1 MNLLY
6 KTNFLLT
13 INKFRKIHFS
23 MKKIILMLL
32 VAVSSLTVIG
42 QDTTSIKPA
51 SIAFKVGLFNF
62 KKTPLTENASQTAIQ
77 GGLQYFK
84 GITQH
89 LDLMMNLDF
98 ANLKYPF
105 YNSSKIDI
113 AKNNEMYTAL
123 DASLN
128 YKLLTD
134 ENKLVP
140 YLSAG
145 LGVASI
151 NNAYYTA
158 YLPVGLGLQI
168 KAKQGS
174 FINILSTYRAE
185 ASALTKMHYNH
196 SISYSLPLKLREKKP
211 VMLPPAPVVADNDGD
226 GVVGSEDD
234 CPNASGLVKYHG
246 CPVPDSDNDGINDE
260 NDKCPTTEGA
270 IKYKGCPIP
279 DTDKD
284 GINDEADKCPTAKGL
299 SSYEGC
305 PIPDTDKDGVNDEQ
319 DKCPSTPGIMGNNG
333 CADVQPLV
341 NEISSQLK
349 FESGKVNLSKKG
361 YQGLDSLVVLMQNNT
376 NITLV
381 ITGHT
386 DNTGTLIINE
396 KLSLQ
401 RAIVASNYLVKKGV
415 DKNRMSQKGFADTK
429 SIADNKTLKGRAQN
443 RRVDIEVIY

>member
-1 MNLLY
+1 
-6 KTNFLLT
+6 
-13 INKFRKIHFS
+13 

-32 VAVSSLTVIG
+32 VSVSSLTVIG
-42 QDTTSIKPA
+42 QDTASIKPA

-62 KKTPLTENASQTAIQ
+62 KKTPLTENASQTVIQ
-77 GGLQYFK
+77 GGVQYFK
-84 GITQH
+84 GITTH
-89 LDLMMNLDF
+89 LDLMVNLDF

-105 YNSSKIDI
+105 YTSSKIGI
-113 AKNNEMYTAL
+113 AKKNEMYTAF

-151 NNAYYTA
+151 NNSYYTA
-158 YLPVGLGLQI
+158 YAPVGLGLQI

-185 ASALTKMHYNH
+185 ASAFTKMHYNH

-211 VMLPPAPVVADNDGD
+211 VMLPPAPVVADIDDD
-226 GVVGSEDD
+226 GVVGSNDD

-246 CPVPDSDNDGINDE
+246 CPVPDTDSDGINDE
-260 NDKCPTTEGA
+260 NDKCPTAEGA

-279 DTDKD
+279 DVDKD
-284 GINDEADKCPTAKGL
+284 GINDETDKCPTAEGL
-299 SSYEGC
+299 SRYEGC

-319 DKCPSTPGIMGNNG
+319 DKCPSIPGIMGNNG
-333 CADVQPLV
+333 CADVQPLA

-349 FESGKVNLSKKG
+349 FESGKVNLRKKIYIG
-361 YQGLDSLVVLMQNNT
+361 VDSLVVFMQENPNAS
-376 NITLV
+376 LV
-381 ITGHT
+381 ISGHT
-386 DNTGTLIINE
+386 DNTGTLKINQ

-401 RAIVASNYLVKKGV
+401 RAMVVSNYLNKKGI
-415 DKNRMSQKGFADTK
+415 DKKRMTQKGFADTRPT
-429 SIADNKTLKGRAQN
+429 SDNKTLKGRALN
-443 RRVDIEVIY
+443 RRVDIEVVYK

>member
-1 MNLLY
+1 MHNS
-6 KTNFLLT
+6 
-13 INKFRKIHFS
+13 I
-23 MKKIILMLL
+23 KKIIVMLL
-32 VAVSSLTVIG
+32 VSVSSLTVIG
-42 QDTTSIKPA
+42 QDTASIKPA

-62 KKTPLTENASQTAIQ
+62 KKTPLTENASQMVIQ

-98 ANLKYPF
+98 SKLKYPF
-105 YNSSKIDI
+105 YTSSKLGI
-113 AKNNEMYTAL
+113 AKNNEMYTAF
-123 DASLN
+123 DASVN

-134 ENKLVP
+134 DNKLVP
-140 YLSAG
+140 YVSAG

-158 YLPVGLGLQI
+158 YVPVGLGLQI

-211 VMLPPAPVVADNDGD
+211 VMLPPAPVVAENDDD
-226 GVVGSEDD
+226 GVVGSDDD

-246 CPVPDSDNDGINDE
+246 CPVPDTDSDGINDE
-260 NDKCPTTEGA
+260 NDNCPTAEGA

-279 DTDKD
+279 DVDKD
-284 GINDEADKCPTAKGL
+284 GINDETDKCPNAEGL
-299 SSYEGC
+299 SRYEGC

-319 DKCPSTPGIMGNNG
+319 DKCPNIPGIIGNNG
-333 CADVQPLV
+333 CADLQPLV

-349 FESGKVNLSKKG
+349 FESGKVNLRKKIYLG
-361 YQGLDSLVVLMQNNT
+361 VDSLVVFMQENANV
-376 NITLV
+376 NLV
-381 ITGHT
+381 ISGHT
-386 DNTGTLIINE
+386 DNTGTLKINE

-401 RAIVASNYLVKKGV
+401 RAMVVSNYLIKKGI
-415 DKNRMSQKGFADTK
+415 DKKRISQKGFADTIPI
-429 SIADNKTLKGRAQN
+429 SDNKTMKGRALN
-443 RRVDIEVIY
+443 RRVDIEIIY

>member
-1 MNLLY
+1 
-6 KTNFLLT
+6 
-13 INKFRKIHFS
+13 

-42 QDTTSIKPA
+42 QDTASIKPA

-84 GITQH
+84 GITTH
-89 LDLMMNLDF
+89 LDIMMNLDF

-105 YNSSKIDI
+105 YNSSKLDI

-260 NDKCPTTEGA
+260 NDKCPTAEGA

-319 DKCPSTPGIMGNNG
+319 DKCPSTPGILGNNG
-333 CADVQPLV
+333 CADLQPLV

-386 DNTGTLIINE
+386 DNTGTLKINE

-401 RAIVASNYLVKKGV
+401 RAMVASNYLVKKGV

>member
-1 MNLLY
+1 
-6 KTNFLLT
+6 
-13 INKFRKIHFS
+13 

-42 QDTTSIKPA
+42 QDTASIKPA

-84 GITQH
+84 GITTH

-105 YNSSKIDI
+105 YNSSKLDI
-113 AKNNEMYTAL
+113 AKNNEMYTAF

-260 NDKCPTTEGA
+260 NDKCPTAEGA

-299 SSYEGC
+299 SRYEGC
-305 PIPDTDKDGVNDEQ
+305 PIPDTDKDGVNDEE
-319 DKCPSTPGIMGNNG
+319 DKCPSIPGIMGNNG

-349 FESGKVNLSKKG
+349 FESGKVKLSNKG

-386 DNTGTLIINE
+386 DNTGTLKINE

-401 RAIVASNYLVKKGV
+401 RAMVVSNYLIKKGI
-415 DKNRMSQKGFADTK
+415 DKKRLNQKGFADTRPA
-429 SIADNKTLKGRAQN
+429 SDNKTLKGRAQN
-443 RRVDIEVIY
+443 RRVDIEVFY

>member
-1 MNLLY
+1 
-6 KTNFLLT
+6 
-13 INKFRKIHFS
+13 

-42 QDTTSIKPA
+42 QDTASIKPA

-62 KKTPLTENASQTAIQ
+62 KKTPLTENASQSAIQ

-84 GITQH
+84 GITTH

-105 YNSSKIDI
+105 YNSSKLDI
-113 AKNNEMYTAL
+113 AKNNEMYTAF

-174 FINILSTYRAE
+174 IINILSTYRAE

-260 NDKCPTTEGA
+260 NDKCPTAEGA
-270 IKYKGCPIP
+270 IKYKGFPIP

-386 DNTGTLIINE
+386 DNTGTLKINE

-401 RAIVASNYLVKKGV
+401 RAMVASNYLVKKGV

>member
-1 MNLLY
+1 
-6 KTNFLLT
+6 
-13 INKFRKIHFS
+13 

-42 QDTTSIKPA
+42 QDTASIKPA

-84 GITQH
+84 GITTH

-105 YNSSKIDI
+105 YNSSKLDI
-113 AKNNEMYTAL
+113 AKKNEMYTAL

-260 NDKCPTTEGA
+260 NDKCPTAEGA

-376 NITLV
+376 NIILV

-386 DNTGTLIINE
+386 DNTGTLKINE

-401 RAIVASNYLVKKGV
+401 RAMVASNYLVKKGV

>member
-1 MNLLY
+1 M
-6 KTNFLLT
+6 F
-13 INKFRKIHFS
+13 
-23 MKKIILMLL
+23 L

-42 QDTTSIKPA
+42 QDTASIKPA

-62 KKTPLTENASQTAIQ
+62 KKTPLTDNASQTVIQ

-84 GITQH
+84 GITKH

-98 ANLKYPF
+98 ASLKYPF
-105 YNSSKIDI
+105 YTSSKLDI
-113 AKNNEMYTAL
+113 AKNNEMYTAF

-140 YLSAG
+140 YVTAG
-145 LGVASI
+145 LGLASI

-158 YLPVGLGLQI
+158 YAPVGLGLQI

-185 ASALTKMHYNH
+185 ASAFTKMHYNH

-211 VMLPPAPVVADNDGD
+211 VMLPPAPVVADNDND
-226 GVVGSEDD
+226 GVVGSDDD

-260 NDKCPTTEGA
+260 NDKCPTAEGA

-279 DTDKD
+279 DADKD
-284 GINDEADKCPTAKGL
+284 GINDEADKCPTAEGL
-299 SSYEGC
+299 SRYEGC

-319 DKCPSTPGIMGNNG
+319 DKCPNIPGIMGNNG
-333 CADVQPLV
+333 CADLQPLV
-341 NEISSQLK
+341 NQITSKLK
-349 FESGKVNLSKKG
+349 FESGKVKLSQKG

-381 ITGHT
+381 ISGHT
-386 DNTGTLIINE
+386 DNTGTLKINE

-401 RAIVASNYLVKKGV
+401 RAMVASNYLIKKGV
-415 DKNRMSQKGFADTK
+415 DKKRVIQKGFADTRPT
-429 SIADNKTLKGRAQN
+429 SDNKTLKGRALN
-443 RRVDIEVIY
+443 RRVDIEVVY

>member
-1 MNLLY
+1 
-6 KTNFLLT
+6 
-13 INKFRKIHFS
+13 

-42 QDTTSIKPA
+42 QDTASIKPA

-84 GITQH
+84 GITTH

-105 YNSSKIDI
+105 YNSSKLDI
-113 AKNNEMYTAL
+113 AKKNEMYTAL

-260 NDKCPTTEGA
+260 NDKCPTAEGV

-386 DNTGTLIINE
+386 DNTGTLKINE

-401 RAIVASNYLVKKGV
+401 RAMVVSNYLVKKGV

>member
-1 MNLLY
+1 
-6 KTNFLLT
+6 
-13 INKFRKIHFS
+13 

-32 VAVSSLTVIG
+32 VSVSSLTVIG
-42 QDTTSIKPA
+42 QDTASIKPA

-62 KKTPLTENASQTAIQ
+62 KKTPLTENASQTTIQ
-77 GGLQYFK
+77 GGVQYFK

-89 LDLMMNLDF
+89 LDLMVNLDF

-105 YNSSKIDI
+105 YTSSKIDV
-113 AKNNEMYTAL
+113 AKNNEMYTAF

-140 YLSAG
+140 YVTAG

-158 YLPVGLGLQI
+158 YAPVGLGLQI

-211 VMLPPAPVVADNDGD
+211 VMLPPAPVVADIDDD
-226 GVVGSEDD
+226 GVVGSNDD
-234 CPNASGLVKYHG
+234 CPNASGLVKYRG
-246 CPVPDSDNDGINDE
+246 CPVPDTDSDGINDE
-260 NDKCPTTEGA
+260 NDKCPTAEGA

-279 DTDKD
+279 DVDKD
-284 GINDEADKCPTAKGL
+284 GINDEADKCPTAEGL
-299 SSYEGC
+299 SRYEGC

-333 CADVQPLV
+333 CADLQPLA

-349 FESGKVNLSKKG
+349 FESGKVNLRKKIYIG
-361 YQGLDSLVVLMQNNT
+361 VDSLVVFMQENPNASLF
-376 NITLV
+376 IS
-381 ITGHT
+381 GHT
-386 DNTGTLIINE
+386 DNTGTLKINQ

-401 RAIVASNYLVKKGV
+401 RAMVVSNYLIKKGI
-415 DKNRMSQKGFADTK
+415 DKKRISQKGFADTRP
-429 SIADNKTLKGRAQN
+429 IADNKTSKGRALN
-443 RRVDIEVIY
+443 RRVDIEVVY

>member
-1 MNLLY
+1 
-6 KTNFLLT
+6 
-13 INKFRKIHFS
+13 

-32 VAVSSLTVIG
+32 VSVSSLTVIG
-42 QDTTSIKPA
+42 QDTASIKPA

-62 KKTPLTENASQTAIQ
+62 KKTPLTENASQTVIQ
-77 GGLQYFK
+77 GGVQYFK

-89 LDLMMNLDF
+89 LDLMVNLDF

-105 YNSSKIDI
+105 YTSSKIGI
-113 AKNNEMYTAL
+113 AKKNEMYTAF

-158 YLPVGLGLQI
+158 YAPVGLGLQI

-185 ASALTKMHYNH
+185 ASAFTKMHFNH

-211 VMLPPAPVVADNDGD
+211 VMLPPAPVVADIDDD
-226 GVVGSEDD
+226 GVVGSDDD

-246 CPVPDSDNDGINDE
+246 CPVPDTDSDGINDE
-260 NDKCPTTEGA
+260 NDKCPTAEGA

-279 DTDKD
+279 DVDKD
-284 GINDEADKCPTAKGL
+284 GINDETDKCPTAEGL
-299 SSYEGC
+299 SRYEGC

-319 DKCPSTPGIMGNNG
+319 DKCPSIPGIMGNNG
-333 CADVQPLV
+333 CADVQPLA

-349 FESGKVNLSKKG
+349 FESGKVNLRKKIYIG
-361 YQGLDSLVVLMQNNT
+361 VDSLVVFMQENPNT
-376 NITLV
+376 SLFIS
-381 ITGHT
+381 GHT
-386 DNTGTLIINE
+386 DNTGTLKINQ

-401 RAIVASNYLVKKGV
+401 RAMVVSNYLIKKGI
-415 DKNRMSQKGFADTK
+415 DKKRISQKGFADTRP
-429 SIADNKTLKGRAQN
+429 IADNKTLKGRALN
-443 RRVDIEVIY
+443 RRVDIEVVY

>member
-1 MNLLY
+1 
-6 KTNFLLT
+6 
-13 INKFRKIHFS
+13 

-42 QDTTSIKPA
+42 QDTASIKPA

-84 GITQH
+84 GITTH

-105 YNSSKIDI
+105 YNSSKLDI
-113 AKNNEMYTAL
+113 AKKNEMYTAL

-260 NDKCPTTEGA
+260 NDKCPTAEGA

-386 DNTGTLIINE
+386 DNTGTLKINE

-401 RAIVASNYLVKKGV
+401 RAMVVSNYLVKKGV

>member
-1 MNLLY
+1 
-6 KTNFLLT
+6 
-13 INKFRKIHFS
+13 
-23 MKKIILMLL
+23 
-32 VAVSSLTVIG
+32 
-42 QDTTSIKPA
+42 
-51 SIAFKVGLFNF
+51 
-62 KKTPLTENASQTAIQ
+62 
-77 GGLQYFK
+77 
-84 GITQH
+84 
-89 LDLMMNLDF
+89 
-98 ANLKYPF
+98 
-105 YNSSKIDI
+105 
-113 AKNNEMYTAL
+113 
-123 DASLN
+123 
-128 YKLLTD
+128 
-134 ENKLVP
+134 
-140 YLSAG
+140 
-145 LGVASI
+145 
-151 NNAYYTA
+151 
-158 YLPVGLGLQI
+158 
-168 KAKQGS
+168 
-174 FINILSTYRAE
+174 
-185 ASALTKMHYNH
+185 MHYNH

-260 NDKCPTTEGA
+260 NDKCPTAEGA

-386 DNTGTLIINE
+386 DNTGTLKINE

-401 RAIVASNYLVKKGV
+401 RAMVASNYLVKKGV

>member
-1 MNLLY
+1 
-6 KTNFLLT
+6 
-13 INKFRKIHFS
+13 

-42 QDTTSIKPA
+42 QDTASIKPA

-84 GITQH
+84 GITTH

-105 YNSSKIDI
+105 YNSSKLDI
-113 AKNNEMYTAL
+113 AKKNEMYTAL

-174 FINILSTYRAE
+174 FINILSTYRVE

-260 NDKCPTTEGA
+260 NDKCPKAEGA

-386 DNTGTLIINE
+386 DNTGTLKINE

-401 RAIVASNYLVKKGV
+401 RAMVVSNYLVKKGV

>member
-1 MNLLY
+1 MHLFY

-42 QDTTSIKPA
+42 QDTASIKPA

-62 KKTPLTENASQTAIQ
+62 KKTPLTENASQAAIQ

-84 GITQH
+84 GITTH

-105 YNSSKIDI
+105 YNSSKLDI
-113 AKNNEMYTAL
+113 AKKNEMYTAL

-260 NDKCPTTEGA
+260 NDKCPTAEGA

-386 DNTGTLIINE
+386 DNTGTLKINE

-401 RAIVASNYLVKKGV
+401 RAMVASNYLVKKGV

>member
-1 MNLLY
+1 
-6 KTNFLLT
+6 
-13 INKFRKIHFS
+13 

-42 QDTTSIKPA
+42 QDTASIKPA

-84 GITQH
+84 GITTH

-105 YNSSKIDI
+105 YNSSKLDI

-260 NDKCPTTEGA
+260 NDKCPNAEGGL
-270 IKYKGCPIP
+270 KYKGCPIP

-386 DNTGTLIINE
+386 DNTGTLKINE

-401 RAIVASNYLVKKGV
+401 RAMVASNYLVKKGV

>member
-1 MNLLY
+1 
-6 KTNFLLT
+6 
-13 INKFRKIHFS
+13 

-32 VAVSSLTVIG
+32 VSVISLTVIG
-42 QDTTSIKPA
+42 QDTASIKPA

-62 KKTPLTENASQTAIQ
+62 KKTPLTENASQMAIQ

-89 LDLMMNLDF
+89 LDLMVNLDF

-105 YNSSKIDI
+105 YTSSKLGI
-113 AKNNEMYTAL
+113 AKNNEMYTAF

-158 YLPVGLGLQI
+158 YAPVGLGLQI

-185 ASALTKMHYNH
+185 ASAFTKMHYNH

-211 VMLPPAPVVADNDGD
+211 VMLPPAPVVADIDDD
-226 GVVGSEDD
+226 GVVGSDDD
-234 CPNASGLVKYHG
+234 CPNASGLVKYRG
-246 CPVPDSDNDGINDE
+246 CPVPDTDSDGINDE
-260 NDKCPTTEGA
+260 NDQCPTAEGA

-279 DTDKD
+279 DADKD
-284 GINDEADKCPTAKGL
+284 GINDETDKCPTAEGL
-299 SSYEGC
+299 SRYEGC

-319 DKCPSTPGIMGNNG
+319 DKCPSIPGIMGNNG
-333 CADVQPLV
+333 CADLQPLA

-349 FESGKVNLSKKG
+349 FESGKVNLRKKIYIG
-361 YQGLDSLVVLMQNNT
+361 VDSLVVFMQENPNASLF
-376 NITLV
+376 IS
-381 ITGHT
+381 GHT
-386 DNTGTLIINE
+386 DNTGTLKINQ

-401 RAIVASNYLVKKGV
+401 RAMVVSNYLIKKGI
-415 DKNRMSQKGFADTK
+415 DKKRISQKGFADTRP
-429 SIADNKTLKGRAQN
+429 IADNKTLKGRALN
-443 RRVDIEVIY
+443 RRVDIELVY

>member
-1 MNLLY
+1 
-6 KTNFLLT
+6 
-13 INKFRKIHFS
+13 

-42 QDTTSIKPA
+42 QDTASIKPA

-62 KKTPLTENASQTAIQ
+62 KKTPLTENASQAAIQ

-84 GITQH
+84 GITTH

-105 YNSSKIDI
+105 YNSSKLDI
-113 AKNNEMYTAL
+113 AKKNEMYTAL

-260 NDKCPTTEGA
+260 NDKCPTAEGA

-386 DNTGTLIINE
+386 DNTGTLKINE

-401 RAIVASNYLVKKGV
+401 RAMVVSNYLVKKGV

>member
-1 MNLLY
+1 
-6 KTNFLLT
+6 
-13 INKFRKIHFS
+13 

-32 VAVSSLTVIG
+32 VSVSSLTVIG
-42 QDTTSIKPA
+42 QDTASIKPA

-62 KKTPLTENASQTAIQ
+62 KKTPLTENASQTVIQ
-77 GGLQYFK
+77 GGVQYFK

-89 LDLMMNLDF
+89 LDLMVNLDF

-105 YNSSKIDI
+105 YTSSKIGI
-113 AKNNEMYTAL
+113 AKKNEMYTAF

-158 YLPVGLGLQI
+158 YAPVGLGLQI

-185 ASALTKMHYNH
+185 ASAFTKMHYNH

-211 VMLPPAPVVADNDGD
+211 VMLPPAPVVADIDDD
-226 GVVGSEDD
+226 GVVGSDDD

-246 CPVPDSDNDGINDE
+246 CPVPDTDSDGINDE
-260 NDKCPTTEGA
+260 NDKCPTAEGA

-279 DTDKD
+279 DVDKD
-284 GINDEADKCPTAKGL
+284 GINDETDKCPTAEGL
-299 SSYEGC
+299 SRYEGC

-319 DKCPSTPGIMGNNG
+319 DKCPSIPGIMGNNG
-333 CADVQPLV
+333 CADVQPLA

-349 FESGKVNLSKKG
+349 FESGKVNLRKKIYIG
-361 YQGLDSLVVLMQNNT
+361 VDSLVVFMQENPNASLF
-376 NITLV
+376 IS
-381 ITGHT
+381 GHT
-386 DNTGTLIINE
+386 DNTGTLKINQ

-401 RAIVASNYLVKKGV
+401 RAMVVSNYLIKKGI
-415 DKNRMSQKGFADTK
+415 DKKRISQKGFADTRP
-429 SIADNKTLKGRAQN
+429 IADNKTLKGRALN
-443 RRVDIEVIY
+443 RRVDIELVY